1 LVGLQLAKCMD
12 TLSAQLTHKLA
23 AIGCQHPEQAARNV
37 ELLASGETARSQLE
51 AILPALLTGLRRV
64 PDPDLALNY
73 LERFHQAVLDRRFL
87 LGLYRDNPRILH
99 LLLTIFGSSQ
109 FLSDILV
116 RHPQLFE
123 WLLEPG
129 VVRRPKG
136 KEDLRDEA
144 LQVVSGA
151 RSLERKWDALRRLKV
166 QEILRIGLQ
175 DLVGRQPLAGITEE
189 LSNLADVILEAAYLI
204 CHAEL
209 SQRHGVP
216 TLTDGSGHT
225 RVCPFVILGLGKLG
239 GRELNFSSDID
250 LVFVYEGEGETA
262 GIPGS
267 GGVRPG
273 RISHQEFF
281 RKLGEMLAKGVG
293 EVTLEGHLYRV
304 DLRLRPEGRSGGI
317 ASSLRSCEIYY
328 EAWGQTWE
336 RQMLIKVRPVA
347 GDHLL
352 GEKFQHLVVPFVY
365 RQYLDFGA
373 LEEIR
378 AMKERINLVVAQDKR
393 ARRNVKLG
401 YGGIREVEFL
411 VQGLQ
416 LLHGGKNPWVREANT
431 LRALHRLVGQ
441 HLLADADYETLVR
454 AYIFLRRLEHRL
466 QILHDRQTHT
476 LPDSPRELAILA
488 RRMGYQSPEHS
499 NPVASLLGE
508 YERHTEAVRGLYDA
522 FLQATLP
529 RDEAPEETAD
539 PVALFFSADLPV
551 EELRGRLAPVG
562 FEDVDRALRNFQAI
576 REGQPFAH
584 TPPQA
589 RRALAQLGPALVA
602 ALQDVPDPDLALT
615 TFERFIASL
624 AARTTFVALLAE
636 LQGLVGLLVRLF
648 GTSEFLSAT
657 LLRQPELLEAL
668 LAPEPAARH
677 GRESVAAELRRAIL
691 AAGSGSARLD
701 ALRRVKKAEELR
713 IGLQDILE
721 HADVTETHRGL
732 THLAE
737 ACLTAALRIAE
748 EDLTARFG
756 AADPPG
762 FAIVGLGKLG
772 GQELGYASD
781 LDVVFVYREDGT
793 TTGPERISHIE
804 YFSKLADRIT
814 KVLTSITQEGS
825 AYRVDARL
833 RPGGQK
839 GELALPLAAFET
851 HFSRLAELWERQAY
865 IKARPVAGDSEVG
878 AAFVERT
885 HRAVF
890 EGDEPPDLGAR
901 IHAMRCRMEVER
913 AGAGTKGAHVKLGS
927 GGIVD
932 IEFLVQ
938 YLQLRHGRSRP
949 NLRTPNTLEALR
961 VLAADGLLGS
971 GEATVLEESYRFLRR
986 VENRLRIVA
995 DLGVNTLPAA
1005 PGKLEKLAKRMG
1017 YRPRPEAGAREQFLE
1032 DYRAQTVRVR
1042 GIYNRIFGT
1051 SGESIAPPGE
1061 TGCPGPGAATPV
1073 EGA

>member
-1 LVGLQLAKCMD
+1 MD
-12 TLSAQLTHKLA
+12 TLTAQLSQKLGVA
-23 AIGCQHPEQAARNV
+23 GCQLPEQAARNI
-37 ELLASGETARSQLE
+37 ELLAPDAAARSQLE
-51 AILPALLTGLRRV
+51 AIIPALLTGLRRV
-64 PDPDLALNY
+64 PDPDLALNN

-87 LGLYRDNPRILH
+87 LGLYRDNPGILY

-129 VVRRPKG
+129 VARRPKG
-136 KEDLRDEA
+136 KEELQDEA
-144 LQVVSGA
+144 RQAVGA
-151 RSLERKWDALRRLKV
+151 ARTLDRRWGALRRLKV

-189 LSNLADVILEAAYLI
+189 LSNLADVILEAACQI
-204 CHAEL
+204 CQAEL
-209 SQRHGVP
+209 TQRHGVP
-216 TLTDGSGHT
+216 ELTDDSGRT
-225 RVCPFVILGLGKLG
+225 RECPFVILGLGKLG

-267 GGVRPG
+267 GGARLG
-273 RISHQEFF
+273 RISNQEFF

-293 EVTLEGHLYRV
+293 EVTPEGHLYRV

-336 RQMLIKVRPVA
+336 RQALIKARPVA
-347 GDHLL
+347 GDHAL
-352 GEKFQHLVVPFVY
+352 GETFQRLVVPFVY
-365 RQYLDFGA
+365 RQYLDFSA

-378 AMKERINLVVAQDKR
+378 AMKERINLSVAQDR
-393 ARRNVKLG
+393 RVRRNVKLG

-441 HLLADADYETLVR
+441 GLMADADYEVMVR
-454 AYIFLRRLEHRL
+454 AYIFLRKLEHRL

-476 LPDSPRELAILA
+476 LPESPRELAILA
-488 RRMGYQSPEHS
+488 RRMGYQPPEH
-499 NPVASLLGE
+499 PDPAATLLEE
-508 YERHTEAVRGLYDA
+508 YGRHTRAVRGLYDA
-522 FLQATLP
+522 FLQTTQP
-529 RDEAPEETAD
+529 REEESVGEPAD
-539 PVALFFSADLPV
+539 PVALFFSADLPL
-551 EELRGRLAPVG
+551 EELRGRLASVG
-562 FEDVDRALRNFQAI
+562 FDDLDRALRNFQAI

-584 TPPQA
+584 YPPQA
-589 RRALAQLGPALVA
+589 RRALAQLGPALVT
-602 ALQDVPDPDLALT
+602 ALQEVPDPDLALT
-615 TFERFIASL
+615 TFERFIGSL
-624 AARTTFVALLAE
+624 AARATFVTLLAE
-636 LQGLVGLLVRLF
+636 TQGLVGRLVRLF

-657 LLRQPELLEAL
+657 LLRQPELLDAL
-668 LAPEPAARH
+668 LVPEPAARH
-677 GRESVAAELRRAIL
+677 GRERVAADLRRAL
-691 AAGSGSARLD
+691 LGAGTGSARLD

-713 IGLQDILE
+713 IGLQDILDR
-721 HADVTETHRGL
+721 ADVTQTHRAL

-737 ACLTAALRIAE
+737 ACLEAALQMAE
-748 EDLTARFG
+748 QDLTERFG
-756 AADPPG
+756 APDPPG

-781 LDVVFVYREDGT
+781 LDVVFVYRQEGT
-793 TTGPERISHIE
+793 TTGPERISHTE
-804 YFSKLADRIT
+804 YFSKMADRVA

-851 HFSRLAELWERQAY
+851 HFSRLAELWERQAH
-865 IKARPVAGDSEVG
+865 IKARPVAGDPEVG

-885 HRAVF
+885 HRFVY
-890 EGDEPPDLGAR
+890 ESEEQPDLAQR
-901 IHAMRCRMEVER
+901 IQAMRHRMEVER
-913 AGAGTKGAHVKLGS
+913 IGTGTKGAHVKLGS

-938 YLQLRHGRSRP
+938 YLQLRHGRSHAG
-949 NLRTPNTLEALR
+949 LRTPNTLEALGT
-961 VLAADGLLGS
+961 LAVEGWLPAA
-971 GEATVLEESYRFLRR
+971 EATVLEESYRFLRR

-995 DLGVNTLPAA
+995 DLSVNTLPAA
-1005 PGKLEKLAKRMG
+1005 PAKLEKLAKRMG
-1017 YRPRPEAGAREQFLE
+1017 YRPRPEVGAREQFLE
-1032 DYRAQTVRVR
+1032 DYTAHTVRVR
-1042 GIYNRIFGT
+1042 AIYNRVFGASESGT
-1051 SGESIAPPGE
+1051 SRAGEAS
-1061 TGCPGPGAATPV
+1061 
-1073 EGA
+1073 

>member
-1 LVGLQLAKCMD
+1 MD
-12 TLSAQLTHKLA
+12 TFTAQLSQKLGA
-23 AIGCQHPEQAARNV
+23 VGCQHPERAARNV
-37 ELLASGETARSQLE
+37 ILLAPDAEARSQLE
-51 AILPALLTGLRRV
+51 AIIPALLTGLRRV
-64 PDPDLALNY
+64 PDPDLALNNM
-73 LERFHQAVLDRRFL
+73 ERFHQAVLDRRFL
-87 LGLYRDNPRILH
+87 LGLYRDNPRTLH

-129 VVRRPKG
+129 IVRRPKG

-144 LQVVSGA
+144 WQVVGA
-151 RSLERKWDALRRLKV
+151 ARTLERKWGALRKLKV

-189 LSNLADVILEAAYLI
+189 LSNLADVILEAAYQM
-204 CHAEL
+204 CQAEL
-209 SQRHGVP
+209 SQRHGAP
-216 TLTDGSGHT
+216 TLTDDSGDT
-225 RVCPFVILGLGKLG
+225 RECPFAILGLGKLG
-239 GRELNFSSDID
+239 GGELNFSSDID

-267 GGVRPG
+267 GGVRLG
-273 RISHQEFF
+273 RISNQEYF
-281 RKLGEMLAKGVG
+281 RKLGEMLVKGVG
-293 EVTLEGHLYRV
+293 EVTPEGHLYRV

-336 RQMLIKVRPVA
+336 RQMLIKARLIA
-347 GDHLL
+347 GDSLL
-352 GEKFQHLVVPFVY
+352 GEKFQRLVVPFVY
-365 RQYLDFGA
+365 RQYLDFDA
-373 LEEIR
+373 LGEIR
-378 AMKERINLVVAQDKR
+378 AMKERINLSVAQDKR

-441 HLLADADYETLVR
+441 HLLADADYEALVR
-454 AYIFLRRLEHRL
+454 AYIFLRKLEHRL

-476 LPDSPRELAILA
+476 LPESPRELATLA
-488 RRMGYQSPEHS
+488 RRMGYQPPEHPD
-499 NPVASLLGE
+499 PVATLLEE
-508 YERHTEAVRGLYDA
+508 YERHTGAVRGLYDA

-529 RDEAPEETAD
+529 REEEPAEKPAD
-539 PVALFFSADLPV
+539 PMALFFSADLPV
-551 EELRGRLAPVG
+551 EELRGRLAQVR

-584 TPPQA
+584 YPPQA

-602 ALQDVPDPDLALT
+602 ALRDVPDPDLALT
-615 TFERFIASL
+615 TFERFMGSL
-624 AARTTFVALLAE
+624 AARTTFVTLLAE
-636 LQGLVGLLVRLF
+636 MQGLVGLLVQLF

-657 LLRQPELLEAL
+657 LLRQPELLDAL

-677 GRESVAAELRRAIL
+677 GRERVAADIRRAL
-691 AAGSGSARLD
+691 LGAGTGSARLD
-701 ALRRVKKAEELR
+701 TLRRVKKAEELR
-713 IGLQDILE
+713 IGLQDILNQAE
-721 HADVTETHRGL
+721 VTETHRAL

-737 ACLTAALRIAE
+737 ACLAAALRIAE
-748 EDLTARFG
+748 QDLTERFG
-756 AADPPG
+756 APDPPG

-781 LDVVFVYREDGT
+781 LDVVFVYRQDGT
-793 TTGPERISHIE
+793 TTGPERISHTE
-804 YFSKLADRIT
+804 YFSKMADRIT
-814 KVLTSITQEGS
+814 KVLTSITQEGA

-839 GELALPLAAFET
+839 GELALPLAAFEM

-865 IKARPVAGDSEVG
+865 IKARPVAGDPEVS

-885 HRAVF
+885 HRFVY
-890 EGDEPPDLGAR
+890 EREEPADLGER
-901 IHAMRCRMEVER
+901 IQAMRHRMEVER
-913 AGAGTKGAHVKLGS
+913 TGTGTKGAHVKLGS

-938 YLQLRHGRSRP
+938 YLQLRHGWIRP
-949 NLRTPNTLEALR
+949 GLRTPNTLEALR
-961 VLAADGLLGS
+961 ASAAEGLLPPA
-971 GEATVLEESYRFLRR
+971 EATVLEESYRFLRR

-995 DLGVNTLPAA
+995 DLSVNTLPAA
-1005 PGKLEKLAKRMG
+1005 PAKLEKLAKRMG
-1017 YRPRPEAGAREQFLE
+1017 YRPGPEVGSREQFLE
-1032 DYRAQTVRVR
+1032 DYAAHTVRVR
-1042 GIYNRIFGT
+1042 AIYNRVFGT
-1051 SGESIAPPGE
+1051 SDGSLSRPG
-1061 TGCPGPGAATPV
+1061 GAS
-1073 EGA
+1073 